1 MCIRYHIE
9 FWLPVS
15 KDKPDWERRVKRG
28 LVQPGTNMDVRK
40 IPFYE
45 CRGRFLLHATCPRS
59 EIRDGGCWRG
69 RILDLC
75 YQDNDCFLR
84 LAELQAACTAAKREA
99 EVMDVVREAPSIQ
112 NGYTQ
117 RWRKAYDDWMMA
129 YENHRDC
136 LDRRYKSQL
145 FQDLKRAGDFS
156 SAATGF
162 VQRRWLNLSMPLRKP
177 IMPCV
182 RSTRVRSKKEWSA
195 KA

>member
-9 FWLPVS
+9 HWLPVS
-15 KDKPDWERRVKRG
+15 KDNPDWERRVRRG
-28 LVQPGTNMDVRK
+28 LAQPGMNSDARK
-40 IPFYE
+40 IPFHE

-69 RILDLC
+69 RILPFC

-99 EVMDVVREAPSIQ
+99 EVMDVVREAPLVQ
-112 NGYTQ
+112 NGYTE

-136 LDRRYKSQL
+136 PDRRYRSEV
-145 FQDLKRAGDFS
+145 FQGLKRAGVVLD
-156 SAATGF
+156 
-162 VQRRWLNLSMPLRKP
+162 QMYIPD
-177 IMPCV
+177 
-182 RSTRVRSKKEWSA
+182 STRLGAHPSSVPEPIVGITRHYNPPVWERRSS
-195 KA
+195 